1 METPNFWGEVYFC
14 QQNFSLDGR
23 EKSHRGL
30 DQGNRVNVLE
40 HNPLFFPKTMPHFRP
55 CDLRHCHV
63 TNKYH
68 ICLSLVIIS
77 GRILQIF

>member
-1 METPNFWGEVYFC
+1 METPNFWREVYFC
-14 QQNFSLDGR
+14 QQDFSRDEGKR
-23 EKSHRGL
+23 KSHRGL

-40 HNPLFFPKTMPHFRP
+40 HRPPDLFFPKASPHFRP

-68 ICLSLVIIS
+68 RCLSSVNIS
-77 GRILQIF
+77 GRI